1 MALGYC
7 EAVVLHLATINE
19 NYNGTKVTQPGFLNM
34 LLNSPNAPEI
44 VAAYG
49 EGHRREVRVKYKTPV
64 TENQVSTSE
73 HCGVDVIPAYAETT
87 VSLGKYV
94 QLSMHITDDKIRQ
107 YCADASATVAVGL
120 PATRLMNEHLDSIR
134 HAMRGL
140 YAKMETQLT
149 TAMATQ
155 FGVNA
160 RTGAS
165 TSTSFANS
173 SVTRS
178 TTVRRIWLTRI
189 SV

>member
-107 YCADASATVAVGL
+107 YCADAPGQCSTRVALALAAT
-120 PATRLMNEHLDSIR
+120 T
-134 HAMRGL
+134 
-140 YAKMETQLT
+140 T
-149 TAMATQ
+149 TAHADPTELLHAHCALQ
-155 FGVNA
+155 KQ
-160 RTGAS
+160 
-165 TSTSFANS
+165 
-173 SVTRS
+173 
-178 TTVRRIWLTRI
+178 W
-189 SV
+189 